1 MCPLDSFSASH
12 TPYFVSIWSI
22 GSNHD
27 TFVPAIM
34 KPETKSKEAISA
46 EVHDWAVKN
55 RQLRKELLSREK
67 RVEELEAM
75 VSSLNKQLSEKID
88 QINEMV
94 QKLMAFMTGDGGV
107 NISESLRH
115 SIAAEV
121 STEFEAR
128 EQKLKVA
135 YAHESEKLVSDFKA
149 RLAATQNELNQLKG
163 INAED
168 DLKSITENKTK

>member
-1 MCPLDSFSASH
+1 
-12 TPYFVSIWSI
+12 
-22 GSNHD
+22 
-27 TFVPAIM
+27 M
-34 KPETKSKEAISA
+34 KLKNKSTQAISA
-46 EVHDWAVKN
+46 QVQDWTAEN
-55 RQLRKELLSREK
+55 QLLHKELLSREK

-88 QINEMV
+88 QINDMV
-94 QKLMAFMTGDGGV
+94 QKLMAFMTGEGGV
-107 NISESLRH
+107 NLSESLRH

-121 STEFEAR
+121 SAEFEAR

-168 DLKSITENKTK
+168 DLKSITENKTKSI

>member
-1 MCPLDSFSASH
+1 
-12 TPYFVSIWSI
+12 
-22 GSNHD
+22 
-27 TFVPAIM
+27 M

-135 YAHESEKLVSDFKA
+135 YAHEREELDSDFKA

-163 INAED
+163 IYAEND
-168 DLKSITENKTK
+168 PATISENKTK